1 MDLDHFIEKYSDYSI
16 VLMDLLNSDRKFSFS
31 LSSERAFLKMLRH
44 EDINYIVMSNSIVH
58 TFRHMAG
65 WDFVIVDINN
75 CFYYENV
82 VIRIENRL
90 QDSSMLLIDRNEKTI
105 HAKII
110 EE

>member
-16 VLMDLLNSDRKFSFS
+16 VLMDLLNADRKFSFS
-31 LSSERAFLKMLRH
+31 LSSERAFLKMLWREH
-44 EDINYIVMSNSIVH
+44 IQYIVMSNNLSRA
-58 TFRHMAG
+58 FRQMAG
-65 WDFVIVDINN
+65 WDFIMIDMNN

-82 VIRIENRL
+82 VIKIENRL
-90 QDSSMLLIDRNEKTI
+90 QDLSMLLIDRNEKTI